1 MKICPRCGMPAR
13 AIGRVIAASTS
24 DGRHHGVIGLCVR
37 CAVAM
42 DQLPRQNPP
51 SRWSGFLNRA
61 LVDPPRFCVKIL
73 PDADIAALAVAMCG
87 HRDFALD
94 TLQALNLLD

>member
-1 MKICPRCGMPAR
+1 MPAR
-13 AIGRVIAASTS
+13 AIGRVIAASTA
-24 DGRHHGVIGLCVR
+24 DGRHHAVVGLCTR
-37 CAVAM
+37 CTAAM

-61 LVDPPRFCVKIL
+61 LVDPPRFCVKIF

-87 HRDFALD
+87 HPDWARDTLVALD
-94 TLQALNLLD
+94 LLD